1 MRRITATLLRA
12 AALGAA
18 VVVGCGDSDDELPE
32 DAVARVGDA
41 VITKADFERARKVAS
56 DRTDPQD
63 AGSKV
68 RAMNAVIRAEWI
80 RQEAEARGVAVTEAE
95 VQEAVDQGRK
105 TGFLSGEN
113 LKRAGVTLEEL
124 LPTIRNGQLE
134 MKVNAQLTER
144 SRTVSAQDIAAY
156 YRRNKAELIVD
167 EGRDVRLVVAKT
179 RARAAAARAAL
190 AEGQSWGAV
199 ARKYSVHGAS
209 RDKGG
214 KIEDLRKG
222 EEQTGL
228 LATIFRAK
236 KGALEGPVKEDGSW
250 VVFTVEKIE
259 PPFEATLEQ
268 ARDEIEQLL
277 SSTRRERALAA
288 FERKYRVKT
297 TCAPGYTVPY
307 CKNGPDGA
315 ESGA

>member
-1 MRRITATLLRA
+1 MRRIPATLLCA
-12 AALGAA
+12 VALGAA
-18 VVVGCGDSDDELPE
+18 VVIGCGDSDELPE

-56 DRTDPQD
+56 DPADPQD

-80 RQEAEARGVAVTEAE
+80 RQEAEARGLAVTDAE
-95 VQEAVDQGRK
+95 VQESVDQARK
-105 TGFLSGEN
+105 AGFLSEEN

-167 EGRDVRLVVAKT
+167 ERRDVRLIVAKT
-179 RARAAAARAAL
+179 RATADAARAAL
-190 AEGQSWGAV
+190 GEGQSWKVV
-199 ARKYSVHGAS
+199 ARRYSVHGAS
-209 RDKGG
+209 RDNGG
-214 KIEDLRKG
+214 KIANLRKG

-236 KGALEGPVKEDGSW
+236 KGALVGPVKDDRSW
-250 VVFTVEKIE
+250 AVFTVEKIE
-259 PPFEATLEQ
+259 PPVEATLEE

-277 SSTRRERALAA
+277 SATRRERALAA

-297 TCAPGYTVPY
+297 TCAPGYIVPR

-315 ESGA
+315 ESGT

>member
-1 MRRITATLLRA
+1 MRRITATLIGA
-12 AALGAA
+12 IALSAA
-18 VVVGCGDSDDELPE
+18 VAVGCGDSDDELPE

-41 VITKADFERARKVAS
+41 VITKSDFERARKVAS
-56 DRTDPQD
+56 DPTDPQD

-80 RQEAEARGVAVTEAE
+80 RQEAEARGLAVTEAE
-95 VQEAVDQGRK
+95 VQEAVDQATK
-105 TGFLSGEN
+105 AGFLSEQN

-124 LPTIRNGQLE
+124 MPTIRNGQLE

-167 EGRDVRLVVAKT
+167 ERRDVRLVMAKT
-179 RARAAAARAAL
+179 RAKAGAARAAL
-190 AEGQSWGAV
+190 DEGESWQVV
-199 ARKYSVHGAS
+199 ARRYSVHGAS
-209 RDKGG
+209 RDNGG
-214 KIEDLRKG
+214 KIANLRKR

-236 KGALEGPVKEDGSW
+236 RGALVGPLREDGSW

-259 PPFEATLEQ
+259 PPFQATLEQ

-277 SSTRRERALAA
+277 SSARRERALAA
-288 FERKYRVKT
+288 FESKYRVKT
-297 TCAPGYTVPY
+297 TCAPGYTVPS
-307 CKNGPDGA
+307 CKNGPDEA